1 MIGAVLALLS
11 AAASGLSVVLVRK
24 HSAGAGVLNMSLVL
38 TIVGMAILWPIAL
51 IEGGFGALSLLGF
64 VLFAVSGL
72 LSPGLVRLFYY
83 KGLKTLGASVNS
95 SVFAVYPLYSTI
107 LAVILL
113 NEVVTPWNA
122 VGVIAIIIGVVFVET
137 SISGKS
143 SQIASGW
150 KSLVVPVLGG
160 ITLGVATLFRKFAL
174 DVSNA
179 PILGVA
185 IAYLFSLLPY
195 IIILAASSTT
205 RLELSMK
212 QDFRWFWA
220 AGIGQAISWLLAFF
234 ALNTEQ
240 VSITT
245 PLLAVEPLFV
255 VAFAYFYLKDL
266 ERVSAKL
273 ITSIAITV
281 LGIVLISI

>member
-1 MIGAVLALLS
+1 MIGAVLAVLS